1 MALPMLFRCCFAF
14 LLAGMATVPGTAH
27 AEDPLLRVVMNQ
39 ARILKLDRPVSKV
52 IIGNEKVAD
61 ATVADPKTIVLTGRS
76 FGTTNLVLL
85 DSQGNAIFDER
96 ILVSIDEANT
106 VRLYKQTQ
114 RTVLSCTPSCEQHSQ
129 SGNSTGDASS
139 SNSASS
145 GTGQ

>member
-1 MALPMLFRCCFAF
+1 MTLPISFRCCFAL
-14 LLAGMATVPGTAH
+14 LLAGMATVSGTAR

-85 DSQGNAIFDER
+85 DSQGNAIFDQR

-129 SGNSTGDASS
+129 SGSSTGDTSS
-139 SNSASS
+139 SNSTSS
-145 GTGQ
+145 VTAQ